1 MKHEFLENLNN
12 CNENTS
18 FLYNEN
24 EFPSYPVP
32 VGRRFDH
39 LLQNKSNKVN
49 YFDGFFYC
57 NFWTFLNFLRF
68 CHKVEI
74 PRGVTLEIFHLINC
88 EEKKTHGREVT

>member
-32 VGRRFDH
+32 VGRRLKH
-39 LLQNKSNKVN
+39 LHQQANFNKV
-49 YFDGFFYC
+49 
-57 NFWTFLNFLRF
+57 NFLRF
-68 CHKVEI
+68 FIVKLKLLQLLLGLLV
-74 PRGVTLEIFHLINC
+74 IFY
-88 EEKKTHGREVT
+88 

>member
-32 VGRRFDH
+32 VGRRLKHSHQHTNFD
-39 LLQNKSNKVN
+39 KVN
-49 YFDGFFYC
+49 ILCSSY
-57 NFWTFLNFLRF
+57 
-68 CHKVEI
+68 
-74 PRGVTLEIFHLINC
+74 
-88 EEKKTHGREVT
+88 